1 VKLEVGYIDIKGIRF
16 GDYNAVE
23 DGILIVN
30 PEPLLE
36 PVLEDP
42 LIKSAHILRSQRRA
56 KAFASRPSKM

>member
-1 VKLEVGYIDIKGIRF
+1 MKLEVGYIDIKGIRF

-42 LIKSAHILRSQRRA
+42 SSNPHISRSQRRA
-56 KAFASRPSKM
+56 RASASRPLKK

>member
-42 LIKSAHILRSQRRA
+42 PHQIRA
-56 KAFASRPSKM
+56 FRDCNAG